1 MSDFDELLETVDGQD
16 RFEVPVRLLLDAKA
30 YNRANELNDL
40 IERLRDPV
48 LSGDDDVTVADSV
61 SEAQRLA
68 TEMAELHKSHPA
80 TEFRFR
86 QLSADEWADLEAA
99 HPKGDRGR
107 DDPFWVDAMGLS
119 CVKPDGSDAA
129 GFQVL
134 RSKLSA
140 GQYEMLR
147 AGCEA
152 ACWGSFDLRPTRA
165 ATAILRGMR
174 QNSISATESS
184 E

>member
-1 MSDFDELLETVDGQD
+1 MSDFDDLLETVDGQG

-30 YNRANELNDL
+30 YARSNELNDQ

-48 LSGDDDVTVADSV
+48 LSGDDDITVEDSV

-68 TEMAELHKSHPA
+68 TEMAELHKQHPPA
-80 TEFRFR
+80 EFRFR
-86 QLSADEWADLEAA
+86 QLSADEWADLETK

-107 DDPFWVDAMGLS
+107 DDPFWIDAMGLS
-119 CVKPDGSDAA
+119 CVAPDGSDAEK
-129 GFQVL
+129 FKKL
-134 RSKLSA
+134 RGMLSA
-140 GQYEMLR
+140 GQWELLR

-152 ACWGSFDLRPTRA
+152 ACWGSFSLTPTRA

-174 QNSISATESS
+174 QNSIFATASS